1 MWNSSQSLGSA
12 VVVALVVVRLVVVVG
27 LVVVGVVVGL
37 VVVLLVVGLL
47 DVDVFLVV
55 VSGPKESLSLTWTIN
70 SPYLEAKDRC
80 LYPAVEVHWYSLHN

>member
-12 VVVALVVVRLVVVVG
+12 VVGALVVVRLVVVVG
-27 LVVVGVVVGL
+27 LVVVGAVVGL

-55 VSGPKESLSLTWTIN
+55 VSGPKESLNLTWTIN
-70 SPYLEAKDRC
+70 SPYLEAKDSC
-80 LYPAVEVHWYSLHN
+80 LHPAVEVHWYSLHN